1 MTAKTREILRS
12 WLAERSAIVDRCAG
26 EIGAT
31 YDPCDDLWTVRLD
44 GTTKYVQSLFKGNE
58 KALGLLVNHAYLRG
72 AQDALFGF
80 GIMKE

>member
-1 MTAKTREILRS
+1 MTAQTRNRVRD
-12 WLAERSAIVDRCAG
+12 WLAERSAIVDRYAG
-26 EIGAT
+26 EIGAS
-31 YDPCDDLWTVRLD
+31 YDPCNGLWTVHLD

-72 AQDALFGF
+72 AQYALYCF

>member
-1 MTAKTREILRS
+1 MTEQTRNRVRD
-12 WLAERSAIVDRCAG
+12 WLSERSGIVKWYADS
-26 EIGAT
+26 IGAF
-31 YDPCDDLWTVRLD
+31 YDPCDGLWTVHLD

-72 AQDALFGF
+72 AQKALYGF

>member
-1 MTAKTREILRS
+1 MTSKTRESVRS
-12 WLAERSAIVDRCAG
+12 WLAERSAIVDKYAG

-31 YDPCDDLWTVRLD
+31 YDPCDDSWTVHLD
-44 GTTKYVQSLFKGNE
+44 GTTKCVQSLFKGNE

-72 AQDALFGF
+72 AQDALYGF